1 MPVDLKDESNVIAFT
16 ANLFYVRALSLL
28 FVPVLLAAGLSHAA
42 PVRTGIPP
50 RDFHAVVDLE
60 SRLALG
66 DSASVTLGRWCAD
79 RHLADPP
86 VIRAVRGGRIDRA
99 AGPETLR
106 QLAAGPGEQVTY
118 RKVKLLCGRRVL
130 SQAENWYRPAVLTAD
145 MNRELRT
152 TQKPFGLVV
161 APLGFHRRTLSIQ
174 WLVKSARQPG
184 SGPGQSPAVRYE
196 LLRHVAVLSTARGV
210 PFSVVV
216 ETYTSDALAAPAEAA
231 AVSR

>member
-1 MPVDLKDESNVIAFT
+1 LPVDLKDKSNVIALA

-28 FVPVLLAAGLSHAA
+28 FAAGLSAPGLSHAA

-50 RDFHAVVDLE
+50 RDFHAVLDLE

-86 VIRAVRGGRIDRA
+86 VIRAVREERIDRA

-106 QLAAGPGEQVTY
+106 QLDARPGEQVTY

-130 SQAENWYRPAVLTAD
+130 SEAENWYRPAVLTPE
-145 MNRELRT
+145 MNRELQT

-161 APLGFHRRTLSIQ
+161 APLGFHRRTLSIH
-174 WLVKSARQPG
+174 WLVRPARQPG
-184 SGPGQSPAVRYE
+184 IGAGQSPAVRYE
-196 LLRHVAVLSTARGV
+196 LLRHVAVLSTSRGV

-216 ETYTSDALAAPAEAA
+216 ETYTSDVLAAPAEAA